1 MAVKDITKRPRRA
14 LTAEERQELFREF
27 KLGIFALAALVALV
41 VALCWDRGKDDSR
54 PAGPGD
60 QINDD
65 GTTLVRVI
73 WQPGDQGGVPRARAH
88 NAQHPRETVPQ
99 VRRRQPP
106 PPAPRPRERREAP
119 RRQPRPR
126 GPAYRNYVVKRGDR
140 LWKIAETQL
149 GHGRLWR
156 AIQKANPA
164 LKNPNRL
171 RPGMVLRIPVND
183 GEASAQVADGPRVSS
198 TGVPLDSSITVQ

>member
-1 MAVKDITKRPRRA
+1 MAIKDITKRPRRA

-41 VALCWDRGKDDSR
+41 VALCWDREGSGSG
-54 PAGPGD
+54 PAGSGD

-73 WQPGDQGGVPRARAH
+73 WQPGDQGGVPRARTR
-88 NAQHPRETVPQ
+88 PP
-99 VRRRQPP
+99 QPP
-106 PPAPRPRERREAP
+106 RPPAPRAERPRTSPRAPDPRPRRQQPRERPA
-119 RRQPRPR
+119 PR
-126 GPAYRNYVVKRGDR
+126 GPKYRNYVVKRGDR

-164 LKNPNRL
+164 IKNPNRL
-171 RPGMVLRIPVND
+171 RPGMVLRIPLRSGGV
-183 GEASAQVADGPRVSS
+183 STRVADGPRVSS
-198 TGVPLDSSITVQ
+198 TDMPLDSSSAIQ